1 MSLEFSENTKERSWV
16 IWVVFFLFLAFILWA
31 TSFQLDRTVRA
42 QASVISSN
50 RVQIIQTV
58 DGGVLSDL
66 FVEEG
71 QIVQKGDPLAKIDQ
85 ARFEA
90 QNNEV
95 QARVFALEAK
105 VARLRAEV
113 ANKVP
118 DFSNEIMKTAPH
130 NVRLEL
136 EIYEK
141 RLKRLLDESD
151 FQREFIK
158 IAEEEYNITEKLY
171 NTGDLSKAELLNA
184 RKSLID
190 ATSKLSQIENG
201 YYEESSNELAQ
212 AEDEL
217 AQNLQ
222 ILSQRADVLESSTLR
237 ANMQG
242 IVKNISITTLGAVTQ
257 AGQELMQIVPADD
270 KLLFEAN
277 IAPVD
282 VADLEPGLD
291 VNIRLDPYDS
301 SIYGSLAGRLDYISA
316 DTVEET
322 NQQGQKQKF
331 YVARVSIDDVNLIT
345 SIGKKITVI
354 PGMTGQIDI
363 KVGTR
368 SVLAYL
374 LKPVIKTASESFGER

>member
-1 MSLEFSENTKERSWV
+1 MSSELDGNKNEKSRV
-16 IWVVFFLFLAFILWA
+16 IWVVLFLFMAFIFWA
-31 TSFQLDRTVRA
+31 ASFELDRTVRA
-42 QASVISSN
+42 QATVISSN

-58 DGGVLSDL
+58 DGGVLSEL
-66 FVEEG
+66 FVKEG
-71 QIVQKGDPLAKIDQ
+71 QIVKKGDALAKIDQ

-105 VARLRAEV
+105 VARLRGEV
-113 ANKVP
+113 SGEIPN
-118 DFSNEIMKTAPH
+118 FSNEIMQSAPK

-141 RLKRLLDESD
+141 RLKRLLDETD
-151 FQREFIK
+151 Q
-158 IAEEEYNITEKLY
+158 LY
-171 NTGDLSKAELLNA
+171 KTGDLSKAELLTA
-184 RKSLID
+184 RKSLVD
-190 ATSKLSQIENG
+190 ATAKLSQIENG
-201 YYEESSNELAQ
+201 FYEESSNELAQ

-222 ILSQRADVLESSTLR
+222 ILSQRADVLESSTLS
-237 ANMQG
+237 AKMSG
-242 IVKNISITTLGAVTQ
+242 IVKNISVTTLGAVTQ
-257 AGQELMQIVPADD
+257 AGQELMQIVPTDD

-277 IAPVD
+277 VAPID
-282 VADLEPGLD
+282 VADLKPGLD

-301 SIYGSLAGRLDYISA
+301 SIFGSLAGRLDYISA
-316 DTVEET
+316 DTVEES
-322 NQQGQKQKF
+322 NPQGQKQKF
-331 YVARVSIDDVNLIT
+331 YVARVSIDDLNPIT
-345 SIGKKITVI
+345 SIGKEIVVL

-374 LKPVIKTASESFGER
+374 LKPVIKTASGSFGER